1 LPSLGYRGVVL
12 EAMGAGHV
20 PAALAPDIESL
31 AAAMPVVLATRV
43 PAGRVF
49 TRTYAFAGSETDLVA
64 RGVVGAGDL
73 APAKAV
79 QLLRLLLAQPERGAP
94 IADQFAR
101 YAEPRA

>member
-1 LPSLGYRGVVL
+1 VL

-20 PAALAPDIESL
+20 PAALVPDIGSL

-43 PAGRVF
+43 PGGRIF
-49 TRTYAFAGSETDLVA
+49 TRTYAFAGSEMDLA
-64 RGVVGAGDL
+64 ERGVVIAGHL

-79 QLLRLLLAQPERGAP
+79 QLLRLLLAQGARSVP

-101 YAEPRA
+101 YAEARA